1 MELKLQLESEN
12 IGSGIKKKMDK
23 LGQVVRDAMR
33 EAAGET
39 ADAILF
45 RGAEDIADA
54 GNFGDRWQEALHAD
68 IRETQRT
75 VYVNAFM
82 KADQPPVTFW
92 KVFEYGATIKPKS
105 ATYLWLPFLKNNQT
119 GVWPRAYPGE
129 LFFTTSKKG
138 TPLAG
143 DKEIAADEGPEG
155 NAKWMYF
162 GLDQVTIPKKFHLHE
177 IVKDEAKNARAALQ
191 RILREMKG

>member
-12 IGSGIKKKMDK
+12 IASGVKKKMDK
-23 LGQVVRDAMR
+23 LGQVVRGAMR
-33 EAAGET
+33 ETAEET

-68 IRETQRT
+68 IKETQRT

-82 KADQPPVTFW
+82 KADEPPVTFW
-92 KVFEYGATIKPKS
+92 KVFEYGATIKPKD

-129 LFFTTSKKG
+129 LFYTTSKKG

-143 DKEIAADEGPEG
+143 DKDT
-155 NAKWMYF
+155 KQWMYF
-162 GLDQVTIPKKFHLHE
+162 GLDEVTIPKKFHLTE
-177 IVKDEAKNARAALQ
+177 IIKDEAKNARAAFQ
-191 RILREMKG
+191 RILREMRAE

>member
-12 IGSGIKKKMDK
+12 VVSAVKRKMDR

-33 EAAGET
+33 EAAKET

-45 RGAEDIADA
+45 RGAEDIEEA

-68 IRETQRT
+68 IKETQRT
-75 VYVNAFM
+75 VYVNAYM

-92 KVFEYGATIKPKS
+92 RVFEHGAHIVPRT
-105 ATYLWLPFLKNNQT
+105 ATYLWLPFLKNNKT

-129 LFFTTSKKG
+129 LFYTTSKKG

-143 DKEIAADEGPEG
+143 DKDT
-155 NAKWMYF
+155 KQWMYF
-162 GLDQVTIPKKFHLHE
+162 GLDEVTIPKKFHLTE
-177 IVKDEAKNARAALQ
+177 IIKDEAKNARAALT
-191 RILREMKG
+191 RILGEMRKG